1 MFIDIQYYIIDI
13 TDIYWYLL
21 MSIEINVNYL
31 MISILYIPMII
42 HMGTAELELPL
53 LSLYFDSD
61 LWLLN

>member
-1 MFIDIQYYIIDI
+1 
-13 TDIYWYLL
+13 